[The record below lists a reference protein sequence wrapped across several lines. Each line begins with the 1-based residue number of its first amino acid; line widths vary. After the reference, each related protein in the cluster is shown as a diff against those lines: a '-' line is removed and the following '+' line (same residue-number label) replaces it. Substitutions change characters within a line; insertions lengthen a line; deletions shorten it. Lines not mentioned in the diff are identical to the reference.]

1 MVFLG
6 MGTGEVSALIGVPVS
21 APVGSFVVFAT

>member
-6 MGTGEVSALIGVPVS
+6 MGTGEVSAIGVPVS